1 MLKEE
6 EPDRTLVGAQMP
18 ISTDPL
24 DVVLP
29 SSEIEIFE
37 RYRDFL
43 SNAIAS
49 NSISQQEFNYEMLKT
64 NYYIDIKTKTFV
76 LDDKQKEDMDQLIIL
91 KKKNF
96 SDYENGIL
104 TKEKFEETYSKIL
117 RIEYSILKSAVEEEK
132 SGIKIEDL
140 IDKDYRVTLQKLEK
154 AEESQ
159 ITRIAQKKSIKFPE
173 IPTGYT
179 AKQIEDYYDLKI
191 KGKPF
196 ARDENIEKYIKKY
209 RESKKMVDYHTDS
222 YTVSKIFYNEETG
235 KSDFKFEVTPSI
247 IGTVNELKD
256 VKRSNLL
263 TPDELAYT
271 NRIKILKNMMR
282 LMSKEQLIKC
292 AEKYSFK
299 YRTLIGNLEFDK
311 KTAFKFYKPPDN
323 FENLKSLLKK
333 DLIDDYRILED
344 KISENDF
351 FKPFSYTLTNT
362 YLDDTVQEE
371 TIEHSENGKESYLAI
386 DEQEEL
392 FTIFPIA
399 EEFNKSL
406 KTLKGE
412 NTEIVDVWILHK
424 PDGVTKR
431 YLSFEKF
438 LLELKNELVE
448 KIKNYEARLE
458 ARKQKGIPPVS
469 AEIGNTRD
477 PRPVIEYPIVNYP
490 PFQGIGPEQGPS
502 IFPKRVLYPASA
514 NSKIPTRDREQRK
527 SIKRTTILDPNI
539 EALTKKISDI
549 QDMIKKIDYHLT
561 YKEDIEED
569 SGGQINI
576 EELLK
581 KEEDIRLL
589 RDEGLISLLSVIVH
603 RFPGSENVVLSIE
616 AEIFNFGSLN
626 YKKNIKKV
634 LFIFNNY
641 PEILNDVVT
650 GLLSILYV
658 LNFETPSVIP
668 DEDLKTGE
676 ISSEEKQNNID
687 LLLQWKPSTD
697 KYDKYQAELEELNHN
712 FEEFKKKNPQLRN
725 LDISEIMSQYS
736 EKIQWN
742 SVLSN
747 YKNLEVPE
755 GYVTLFDRM
764 HNIEINFRL
773 RHLIRQRNKLPSRR
787 IFNLATVETRIASQD
802 ALEDTFKRCRLNN
815 ILKLA
820 ILVEST
826 IYSLSKIPED
836 YMYYNFLINTRFIKL
851 CENLKILEE
860 INSIE
865 FQGLILLIIK
875 FVISSGEL
883 EPDSDIIKRIML
895 FNKDSSPEERL
906 SNLETFKKLLSS
918 DELEGYEAGLIAQIN
933 LEENSRLKQLGN
945 LFLKDIRT
953 LKTENMRKRIE
964 EWETLISNKFIPPI
978 VSDVPPRFPK
988 VIDGQSVYKN
998 FIKVND
1004 SYIYGGHFPPFYRY
1018 KGEESKKSELAIY
1031 QVQGEPNY
1039 TRNELLHL
1047 AEIFGIEKIPEDDF
1061 ELYTS
1066 IKNFME
1072 TYRSTPGKEV
1082 IVINPVIKPKNSIY
1096 LSMPDK
1102 NIMYT
1107 YRPRL
1112 RVKEPG
1118 EIYAVYYDDYVT
1130 YGVPYKFT
1138 PDTIPIYTS
1147 ELSQYKDGK
1156 FITIEGPLIFKE
1168 DGPKDIASYMSN
1180 YYILVEYTDHRGNKK
1195 LFREGVAVKRVF
1207 KKMPSDFFGC
1217 ERFKTEQD
1225 CNDPASFSLEI
1236 NKERTKCKWLRK
1248 EGPLEE
1254 ERDPATRDG
1263 ICTGVLNNDEEFKQF
1278 DIEKAFFKDIERNA
1292 LWKAAVSNSIKSIE
1306 KEISKRPLSPADK
1319 EYISLQEKQVLFD
1332 YYNFLSNEYLN
1343 VTASVPTEAV
1353 GSIVLPASE
1362 ESLIAELGLS
1372 VSKKTTRVDI
1382 PGYLEFTLYRYDTVD
1397 YEAGSS
1403 GSIRKK
1409 KINYKAGTTI
1419 KIIPLYC
1426 LIKKDDYDF
1435 LTKYKNYYWKNINT
1449 TYDKKINTK
1458 GKTIIIK
1465 VDKEETKNEV
1475 PANFIIPTGEMING
1489 KQVITRDDIFE
1500 GMVKTAFRTLKTDDS
1515 LIYTIHTD
1523 VDAEEDAVR
1532 FALKNGIDIL
1542 EKFKDFI
1549 GILKLTDLTQFQKT
1563 VPDIKTVGVSQLR
1576 ADIENAIKEED
1587 IKSLNKLYI
1596 SGRSVLNKE
1605 PEDKKLMQAAQKV
1618 IRESKKKKPE
1628 PLPEPPPEPE
1638 PVVAPAEAVQPKQ
1651 NPYVNPRRNMRR

>member
-1 MLKEE
+1 MLEE
-6 EPDRTLVGAQMP
+6 EPDRTLVGDP
-18 ISTDPL
+18 IVPTFTDAL

-49 NSISQQEFNYEMLKT
+49 NSITQQEFDYEMLKT

-96 SDYENGIL
+96 SDYENGTIN
-104 TKEKFEETYSKIL
+104 KEKFEETYSKIL
-117 RIEYSILKSAVEEEK
+117 RIEYSILKSAIEEEK
-132 SGIKIEDL
+132 SGMKIEDL
-140 IDKDYRVTLQKLEK
+140 IDKDYKVTLQKLEK

-159 ITRIAQKKSIKFPE
+159 IKRIAKKKSIKFPE

-191 KGKPF
+191 KGKLPLLSQ
-196 ARDENIEKYIKKY
+196 DEDIERYIKKY

-222 YTVSKIFYNEETG
+222 YTVSKIFYNESTG
-235 KSDFKFEVTPSI
+235 KPDFIFEVIPSI
-247 IGTVNELKD
+247 MGTVNDLKD
-256 VKRSNLL
+256 IKRSNLL
-263 TPDELAYT
+263 SDDELAYT
-271 NRIKILKNMMR
+271 NRIKTLKNMMR

-292 AEKYSFK
+292 AEKYAVK

-311 KTAFKFYKPPDN
+311 KTAFKFYKNPDN

-333 DLIDDYRILED
+333 DLINDYRISED
-344 KISENDF
+344 KISENEF

-362 YLDDTVQEE
+362 YLDDAVQEE
-371 TIEHSENGKESYLAI
+371 TMEHSENGRESYLAI
-386 DEQEEL
+386 DDQEEL

-412 NTEIVDVWILHK
+412 NTEIVDVWILLK
-424 PDGVTKR
+424 PGGVSKR

-438 LLELKNELVE
+438 LSELKNELVE
-448 KIKNYEARLE
+448 KIKIYKARLE
-458 ARKQKGIPPVS
+458 AREQKIKPIQEDVIWKKQIM
-469 AEIGNTRD
+469 
-477 PRPVIEYPIVNYP
+477 
-490 PFQGIGPEQGPS
+490 
-502 IFPKRVLYPASA
+502 
-514 NSKIPTRDREQRK
+514 
-527 SIKRTTILDPNI
+527 RTQVLDPTI

-561 YKEDIEED
+561 YREDIEEF
-569 SGGQINI
+569 SSGQIDI
-576 EELLK
+576 EDFLK
-581 KEEDIRLL
+581 KEEDIRLS
-589 RDEGLISLLSVIVH
+589 RDEGLVSLLSVIAH
-603 RFPGSENVVLSIE
+603 RHPGSENVVDSIE
-616 AEIFNFGSLN
+616 AEIFNFASLD

-658 LNFETPSVIP
+658 LNFETPSVMP
-668 DEDLKTGE
+668 EEDLKTGE
-676 ISSEEKQNNID
+676 TTLEEKQMNID
-687 LLLQWKPSTD
+687 FLLQWNPKTE
-697 KYDKYQAELEELNHN
+697 KYDKFEAELEELNHN

-725 LDISEIMSQYS
+725 LEISEIMSQYS
-736 EKIQWN
+736 EKIQWK

-755 GYVTLFDRM
+755 GYITLFDRM

-787 IFNLATVETRIASQD
+787 IFNLATVDTRISSQD
-802 ALEDTFKRCRLNN
+802 TLTDNFKRCRLNN
-815 ILKLA
+815 PLELA

-836 YMYYNFLINTRFIKL
+836 YMYFNFLINTRFTKL
-851 CENLKILEE
+851 CENLKIIEE
-860 INSIE
+860 MNSSE
-865 FQGLILLIIK
+865 FRGLILLIIK
-875 FVISSGEL
+875 FVISSGKL

-895 FNKDSSPEERL
+895 FNKDSFIWNRF

-918 DELEGYEAGLIAQIN
+918 DELKGYEAGLIAQIN
-933 LEENSRLKQLGN
+933 LEENSRLKQLNN
-945 LFLKDIRT
+945 LLLKAIRT

-964 EWETLISNKFIPPI
+964 EWETLVSNKFIPPI
-978 VSDVPPRFPK
+978 VSNVPPMRRANLRFDDEIVFK
-988 VIDGQSVYKN
+988 KY
-998 FIKVND
+998 IKVND
-1004 SYIYGGHFPPFYRY
+1004 SYIYGGYFPPFYRY
-1018 KGEESKKSELAIY
+1018 FEGTERREE
-1031 QVQGEPNY
+1031 NY
-1039 TRNELLHL
+1039 TRNELLRL
-1047 AEIFGIEKIPEDDF
+1047 AEVFCIQQIPDDNF
-1061 ELYTS
+1061 ELYSS

-1072 TYRSTPGKEV
+1072 TYGSTPEKE
-1082 IVINPVIKPKNSIY
+1082 ITVINPDIKLKNSIY
-1096 LSMPDK
+1096 LTIPDK
-1102 NIMYT
+1102 NILYT

-1118 EIYAVYYDDYVT
+1118 EIYAVYLDEYVT
-1130 YGVPYKFT
+1130 YGVPYEFT
-1138 PDTIPIYTS
+1138 PDTIPIYTP

-1156 FITIEGPLIFKE
+1156 FITIDGPLIFK
-1168 DGPKDIASYMSN
+1168 DGPKDTASYMSN

-1236 NKERTKCKWLRK
+1236 NKERLKCKWLRS
-1248 EGPLEE
+1248 EN
-1254 ERDPATRDG
+1254 R
-1263 ICTGVLNNDEEFKQF
+1263 CSGVIKLDTDEEFKQF
-1278 DIEKAFFKDIERNA
+1278 DIEKAFFTDTERNA
-1292 LWKAAVSNSIKSIE
+1292 LWKTAFSNSMKSIE
-1306 KEISKRPLSPADK
+1306 KEILKRSLSPDDI
-1319 EYISLQEKQVLFD
+1319 EYISLQEKRVLFD

-1343 VTASVPTEAV
+1343 ISASVPAEAV
-1353 GSIVLPASE
+1353 GSIVLPDSE
-1362 ESLIAELGLS
+1362 ESLIAELGIS
-1372 VSKKTTRVDI
+1372 APKKTTKVET
-1382 PGYLEFTLYRYDTVD
+1382 PGYLEFTLYKYDTVN

-1403 GSIRKK
+1403 GQIGRDK
-1409 KINYKAGTTI
+1409 KIIKTI
-1419 KIIPLYC
+1419 KYSSGTSIKVVPLFC

-1435 LTKYKNYYWKNINT
+1435 LTKYRNYYWKNINT
-1449 TYDKKINTK
+1449 TYDRKVNTK
-1458 GKTIIIK
+1458 GNTIIVK
-1465 VDKEETKNEV
+1465 VNNEEKKNEV
-1475 PANFIIPTGEMING
+1475 PANFIIPTGEIING

-1549 GILKLTDLTQFQKT
+1549 GIVKLTDLTQFQKT
-1563 VPDIKTVGVSQLR
+1563 VADIKTIGVSELR
-1576 ADIENAIKEED
+1576 TDVENAIKEED
-1587 IKSLNKLYI
+1587 IKSLNKLYKT
-1596 SGRSVLNKE
+1596 GRTVLNKE
-1605 PEDKKLMQAAQKV
+1605 SEDKKLMQEAQKLL
-1618 IRESKKKKPE
+1618 RESKKKKPE
-1628 PLPEPPPEPE
+1628 PVPDPEPPPEP
-1638 PVVAPAEAVQPKQ
+1638 VTSAVAAPPKQ
-1651 NPYVNPRRNMRR
+1651 NPYVNQRRNRR

>member
-1 MLKEE
+1 MLEEKE
-6 EPDRTLVGAQMP
+6 EPDRTLVGDP
-18 ISTDPL
+18 IVPTFTDAL

-49 NSISQQEFNYEMLKT
+49 NSITQQEFDYEMLKT

-96 SDYENGIL
+96 SDYENGTV

-117 RIEYSILKSAVEEEK
+117 RIEYSILKTAVEEEK
-132 SGIKIEDL
+132 SGMKIEDL

-159 ITRIAQKKSIKFPE
+159 IKRIAQKKSIKFPE

-191 KGKPF
+191 KGKLLLLS
-196 ARDENIEKYIKKY
+196 RDEEIERYIKKY

-222 YTVSKIFYNEETG
+222 YTVSKIFYNESTG
-235 KSDFKFEVTPSI
+235 KSDFKFEVIPSI
-247 IGTVNELKD
+247 IGKVDDLKEI
-256 VKRSNLL
+256 KRTNLL
-263 TPDELAYT
+263 SEDELAYT
-271 NRIKILKNMMR
+271 NRIKTLKNMMR

-292 AEKYSFK
+292 AEKYAVK

-311 KTAFKFYKPPDN
+311 KTAFKFYEPPDN
-323 FENLKSLLKK
+323 FENLKSILKK
-333 DLIDDYRILED
+333 DLIDDYRISED
-344 KISENDF
+344 KISENEF

-371 TIEHSENGKESYLAI
+371 TMEHSENGRESYLAI
-386 DEQEEL
+386 DDQEEL

-406 KTLKGE
+406 KTLKAE
-412 NTEIVDVWILHK
+412 NTEIVDVWILLK
-424 PDGVTKR
+424 PGGVSKR

-438 LLELKNELVE
+438 LSELKNELVE
-448 KIKNYEARLE
+448 KIKIYEARLE
-458 ARKQKGIPPVS
+458 ARKQKIKPVQ
-469 AEIGNTRD
+469 ED
-477 PRPVIEYPIVNYP
+477 VIWKKQIMRT
-490 PFQGIGPEQGPS
+490 Q
-502 IFPKRVLYPASA
+502 VLG
-514 NSKIPTRDREQRK
+514 
-527 SIKRTTILDPNI
+527 PNI

-561 YKEDIEED
+561 YREDIEE
-569 SGGQINI
+569 SSTGQINI
-576 EELLK
+576 EEVLK

-589 RDEGLISLLSVIVH
+589 RDEGLVFLLSVIAH
-603 RFPGSENVVLSIE
+603 RYPGSENVVDSIE
-616 AEIFNFGSLN
+616 AEIFNFESLN

-641 PEILNDVVT
+641 PEILHDVVT

-658 LNFETPSVIP
+658 LNFETPSVMP
-668 DEDLKTGE
+668 EEDLKTGE
-676 ISSEEKQNNID
+676 TTLEEKQMNID
-687 LLLQWKPSTD
+687 FLLQWQPQTE
-697 KYDKYQAELEELNHN
+697 KYDKFEAELEELNHN
-712 FEEFKKKNPQLRN
+712 FEEFKKRNPQLRN
-725 LDISEIMSQYS
+725 LEISEIMSQYS
-736 EKIQWN
+736 EKIQWK

-802 ALEDTFKRCRLNN
+802 TLDDNFKRCRFNN
-815 ILKLA
+815 PLELA

-836 YMYYNFLINTRFIKL
+836 YMYFNFLINTRFTKL
-851 CENLKILEE
+851 CENLKIIEE
-860 INSIE
+860 INSSE
-865 FQGLILLIIK
+865 FQELILLIIK

-883 EPDSDIIKRIML
+883 GPESDIIKRIRL
-895 FNKDSSPEERL
+895 FNKVSSVEERL
-906 SNLETFKKLLSS
+906 SNLETLKKLLSS
-918 DELEGYEAGLIAQIN
+918 DELEGYEAGLISQIN
-933 LEENSRLKQLGN
+933 LEENSRLKQLNN
-945 LFLKDIRT
+945 LLLKAIRT
-953 LKTENMRKRIE
+953 LRTENMRKRIE
-964 EWETLISNKFIPPI
+964 EWETLVSNKFIPPI
-978 VSDVPPRFPK
+978 VSNVPPLRRALR
-988 VIDGQSVYKN
+988 IDDEYVYKK

-1004 SYIYGGHFPPFYRY
+1004 SYIYGGYFPPFYRY
-1018 KGEESKKSELAIY
+1018 TEGTELREE
-1031 QVQGEPNY
+1031 NY
-1039 TRNELLHL
+1039 TRNELLKL
-1047 AEIFGIEKIPEDDF
+1047 AEVFCIQQIPDDNL
-1061 ELYTS
+1061 ELYSS

-1072 TYRSTPGKEV
+1072 TYGSTPDKE
-1082 IVINPVIKPKNSIY
+1082 ITVINPEIKLKNSIY
-1096 LSMPDK
+1096 LTIPDK
-1102 NIMYT
+1102 NILYT

-1112 RVKEPG
+1112 KVKEPG
-1118 EIYAVYYDDYVT
+1118 EIYAVYLDQYVT
-1130 YGVPYKFT
+1130 YGVPYEFT

-1168 DGPKDIASYMSN
+1168 DGPKDTASYMSN

-1217 ERFKTEQD
+1217 ERFETEQD

-1236 NKERTKCKWLRK
+1236 NKERVKCKWLRS
-1248 EGPLEE
+1248 EN
-1254 ERDPATRDG
+1254 R
-1263 ICTGVLNNDEEFKQF
+1263 CTGVVKLDTDEEFKQF
-1278 DIEKAFFKDIERNA
+1278 DIEKAFFKDTERNA
-1292 LWKAAVSNSIKSIE
+1292 LWKTAVSNSVKSIE
-1306 KEISKRPLSPADK
+1306 KEILKRSLSPKDI

-1343 VTASVPTEAV
+1343 ISASVPAEAV
-1353 GSIVLPASE
+1353 GSIVLPDSE

-1372 VSKKTTRVDI
+1372 APKKTTRVDT
-1382 PGYLEFTLYRYDTVD
+1382 PGYLEFTLYKYDTVN

-1403 GSIRKK
+1403 GPIGRDKK
-1409 KINYKAGTTI
+1409 TIKTIKYSSGTTI
-1419 KIIPLYC
+1419 KVVPLFC
-1426 LIKKDDYDF
+1426 LIKKEDYDF
-1435 LTKYKNYYWKNINT
+1435 LTRYRNYYWKNINT
-1449 TYDKKINTK
+1449 TYERKVNTK
-1458 GKTIIIK
+1458 GNTIIVK
-1465 VDKEETKNEV
+1465 VNNEEKKNEV

-1500 GMVKTAFRTLKTDDS
+1500 GMVKTAFRTLKTDDL

-1549 GILKLTDLTQFQKT
+1549 GIVKLTDLTQIQKAA
-1563 VPDIKTVGVSQLR
+1563 PDIKTIGFSQLR
-1576 ADIENAIKEED
+1576 TDIENAIKEGD
-1587 IKSLNKLYI
+1587 VKSVNEFYI
-1596 SGRSVLNKE
+1596 AGRNVLNKE
-1605 PEDKKLMQAAQKV
+1605 PEDKKLMQEAQKL

-1628 PLPEPPPEPE
+1628 PIPEPEPE
-1638 PVVAPAEAVQPKQ
+1638 PVAPEEPKQPKQ
-1651 NPYVNPRRNMRR
+1651 NPYVTQRRTRR